1 MLPIRDSNKMAT
13 CNSATFSLSAENT
26 GKNLKKFLYK
36 NTILYHYQYHICYNF
51 TENTRFIRYPLMG
64 RFGASSPIWFMFALP
79 TVTIIGPLSI
89 SKIRLPAS
97 SNNKNKTRAVL
108 VFVTERKNN
117 VDPRPRAQKKVNY
130 FQLFLPSNWCTSD
143 VSNIYE

>member
-36 NTILYHYQYHICYNF
+36 NSILYHYQYHICYNF

-97 SNNKNKTRAVL
+97 SNNKNKIIQCYERTKCLLKTIIMFILIIYHLDRQQTVL
-108 VFVTERKNN
+108 V
-117 VDPRPRAQKKVNY
+117 
-130 FQLFLPSNWCTSD
+130 LIL
-143 VSNIYE
+143 